1 MKKWIEFNIKHPLV
15 VLFILLIIT
24 VVAIIGV
31 TRVYFDSRT
40 DVLMPRKNIAYRN
53 LIRTR
58 EVFGDAKTFFLT
70 AVEPTKGEKLLSPKV
85 FNNFKSLVGELREFK
100 KFSPQIENKRLKLI
114 MSTGGVTVFV
124 SKKEL
129 VAKSSGASSDLKGE
143 INSELDDGNCKK
155 PAKVMQKQ
163 KNDSFD
169 NINDELADKKT
180 TQQKGDTTDIW
191 SKKFKVTSSC
201 FVKATRKR
209 NIFDYSKY
217 KAVSL
222 NEIREKLDPA
232 AKLQLASIVIVYKI
246 DVNSEQ
252 KLSLGDYKKILEAWE
267 TLFLYK
273 SMEIVSNIIDPIFGG
288 DISGSKKGI
297 SFRNFIDQKDGEP
310 IIPQTK
316 EEFKIFKKRIRQ
328 NPLYKSFLY
337 AEDEK
342 GEFKALSLIMTLA
355 QIQDYKEI
363 FNYLYGVIEKYNK
376 APLRLTTLGSF
387 VLQKYL
393 KAYMINDLSRLT
405 PIVVLVVILTFFF
418 NFRSKRGV
426 ILPTLSVTLA
436 SLWTFGLIG
445 FLGIPITIVVNLL
458 PPLLIAIGSSY
469 SIHIL
474 NQYFID
480 QHLLHSSGVKKGL
493 RISMKHISLTVMLAA
508 LTTML
513 GFLTLALSQVSTLR
527 DFGIFATVGTFF
539 AMGISVSLIPSA
551 LVLLKPLGVSKK
563 KEKENQGSKLVDK
576 LLALFDN
583 LSQKYSKQ
591 VVFGT
596 LIVVI
601 LFGIGLT
608 KLEVDTSVS
617 KMLKKDSFLYKADQR
632 VSNLFNG
639 FIMSDLIVDSGKKGG
654 ALKSDFLKKIASLRR
669 WLVSEKNKKNYCY
682 LHTMAIGDIISR
694 ANMAMNND
702 DKAFFK
708 IPDKDSTIRDYFEL
722 LSGKDRNSDGRI
734 DSIEQFIG
742 PNYRFVNILIRKGS
756 HKGEV
761 VSSLKSVAGEK
772 AIGEY
777 IKKNF
782 PKGTEFRMSGE
793 PNVYIA
799 LNDLVVKGQVQSLF
813 LTLIFVSIVIYLLFL
828 NWKAGLLA
836 LIPIGSSVIFVYGM
850 MGFLG
855 IPLDITKAILA
866 AIAIGIGVDDTIHIL
881 KSIKY
886 YHQKG
891 KTMRQA
897 IEFAQMKAGLAIV
910 YTTIALV
917 LGFSVLLVSQ
927 FKPVFYLGFLV
938 ALTLLITNLASL
950 VLLPAV
956 IIYFDISFD
965 KVSQGRLVRKLNIG
979 RFFEDSDDDE
989 ESKI

>member
-24 VVAIIGV
+24 IFSIIGV
-31 TRVYFDSRT
+31 SKVHFDSRT

-70 AVEPTKGEKLLSPKV
+70 AVEPTKGEKLLSFKV
-85 FNNFKSLVGELREFK
+85 FNSFRSLVGELREFK
-100 KFSPQIENKRLKLI
+100 KFSPQIENRRLKLI
-114 MSTGGVTVFV
+114 MSSGGVRIYPP
-124 SKKEL
+124 KKKI
-129 VAKSSGASSDLKGE
+129 VAKSSGNSSDLKGE
-143 INSELDDGNCKK
+143 INSELDDESSRKVVVVPKK
-155 PAKVMQKQ
+155 AKD
-163 KNDSFD
+163 DSFD
-169 NINDELADKKT
+169 DINNELSDKKNI
-180 TQQKGDTTDIW
+180 QQKDDTTDIW
-191 SKKFKVTSSC
+191 SRKFRVNSSP
-201 FVKATRKR
+201 FVKAIRKR

-222 NEIREKLDPA
+222 NEIKLKLDPA
-232 AKLQLASIVIVYKI
+232 AKLQLASILRVYKI
-246 DVNSEQ
+246 DVNPEQ
-252 KLSLGDYKKILEAWE
+252 KLSLENYKKILEAWE
-267 TLFLYK
+267 TLLLYK
-273 SMEIVSNIIDPIFGG
+273 SMEIVSTIFDPIFGG

-297 SFRNFIDQKDGEP
+297 SFRSFINQKDGAP

-316 EEFKIFKKRIRQ
+316 TEFKVFENRLRQ

-337 AEDEK
+337 AENKK
-342 GEFKALSLIMTLA
+342 GELRAISLIMTLA
-355 QIQDYKEI
+355 QIKDYKEI

-376 APLRLTTLGSF
+376 APLKLTTLGSF

-393 KAYMINDLSRLT
+393 KAYMINDLAKLT
-405 PIVVLVVILTFFF
+405 PIVVFVVILTFFF

-426 ILPTLSVTLA
+426 ILPTLSVMLS

-445 FLGIPITIVVNLL
+445 FLGVPITIVVNLL

-480 QHLLHSSGVKKGL
+480 QELLNSNGVKKGL
-493 RISMKHISLTVMLAA
+493 KISMKHIGLTVMLAA

-539 AMGISVSLIPSA
+539 SMGIAISLIPSV
-551 LVLLKPLGVSKK
+551 LVLLKPLSLSGKKGEKQKSKF
-563 KEKENQGSKLVDK
+563 VDK
-576 LLALFDN
+576 LLSLFDM
-583 LSQKYSKQ
+583 LSQKYAKK
-591 VVFGT
+591 VV
-596 LIVVI
+596 LITTTVVI
-601 LFGIGLT
+601 IFGFGLT
-608 KLEVDTSVS
+608 QLQVDTSVS
-617 KMLKKDSFLYKADQR
+617 KMLKKDSFLYKADKR
-632 VSNLFNG
+632 ISDLFNG
-639 FIMSDLIVDSGKKGG
+639 FIMSNLIIDSGEKGG
-654 ALKSDFLKKIASLRR
+654 ALKSAFLKKVAALRK
-669 WLVSEKNKKNYCY
+669 WIVIEKNRKAFCY

-694 ANMAMNND
+694 ANMAMHND
-702 DKAFFK
+702 DKVHFR
-708 IPDKDSTIRDYFEL
+708 IPDKDSTIKDYFEL
-722 LSGKDRNSDGRI
+722 LSGKDRNSDGRV

-761 VSSLKSVAGEK
+761 VSSIKSVAGQK
-772 AIGEY
+772 SIGEY
-777 IKKNF
+777 IRKHFSKKV
-782 PKGTEFRMSGE
+782 KYRITGE
-793 PNVYIA
+793 PSVYIA

-886 YHQKG
+886 YRQKG
-891 KTMRQA
+891 KTMQ
-897 IEFAQMKAGLAIV
+897 ESVKFAQMKAGLAIV

-917 LGFSVLLVSQ
+917 LGFSVLLVSE
-927 FKPVFYLGFLV
+927 FKPVFFLGFLV
-938 ALTLLITNLASL
+938 ALTLFITNLAAL

-965 KVSQGRLVRKLNIG
+965 KVSQGWIGKKLNIG
-979 RFFEDSDDDE
+979 RFFEADE
-989 ESKI
+989 E